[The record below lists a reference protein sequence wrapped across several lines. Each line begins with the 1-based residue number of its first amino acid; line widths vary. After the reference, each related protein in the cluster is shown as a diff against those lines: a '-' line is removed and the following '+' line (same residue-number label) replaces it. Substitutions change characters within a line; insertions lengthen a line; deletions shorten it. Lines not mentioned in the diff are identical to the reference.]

1 MAFMG
6 MFMAFLAVV
15 LVILGISAFTA
26 IVCFVA
32 SGLIM
37 VFKKKKN
44 KDGGKVKAPWYVIA
58 LRILGSIATI
68 PIVIAVGIVIYA
80 VIASAIDKRTNL
92 PRAVMANDYEQAE
105 QILKNGADPDIRDK
119 NGLTLL
125 ICVASHEDFVDVNND
140 TRYECSSNH
149 FGYDDDEDDIK
160 MMELLLEYG
169 ADINAGV
176 TSCGDEDN
184 HVFQEGG
191 WHDIYA
197 NSDHYC
203 GNTPLICAVRYRRP
217 EVVEFLIDNGA
228 DVNQANDCGFTPI
241 LMCADTRN
249 DNNGGI
255 EIATMLLNEGADI
268 SAVSNFHQD
277 ILWLLMRRGTDDITE
292 MKAVIG
298 AGIE

>member
-1 MAFMG
+1 M
-6 MFMAFLAVV
+6 
-15 LVILGISAFTA
+15 
-26 IVCFVA
+26 
-32 SGLIM
+32 
-37 VFKKKKN
+37 
-44 KDGGKVKAPWYVIA
+44 Y
-58 LRILGSIATI
+58 
-68 PIVIAVGIVIYA
+68 
-80 VIASAIDKRTNL
+80 
-92 PRAVMANDYEQAE
+92 
-105 QILKNGADPDIRDK
+105 
-119 NGLTLL
+119 
-125 ICVASHEDFVDVNND
+125 
-140 TRYECSSNH
+140 
-149 FGYDDDEDDIK
+149 
-160 MMELLLEYG
+160 
-169 ADINAGV
+169 
-176 TSCGDEDN
+176 
-184 HVFQEGG
+184 QEGG